1 MKDKL
6 HVLVVPTWM
15 PSERDKITGTYH
27 HTFCRALVSSEKACV
42 NMIYVDP
49 QGIKSIYK
57 YPFMKKSYVNDHEGY
72 KLFAK
77 RMIDYSKFAYGAY
90 IRSYTKKLESL
101 FCKYV
106 EQYGKPDIIH
116 AQVLLGAGYAA
127 SVIGK
132 KYGVPVVIT
141 EHATY
146 FESFF
151 AGVKEKYARFACE
164 NAHVTCVGNYMNDIL
179 RDKYGYESE
188 TLPNIVDT
196 SIFSVNEKIASN
208 DGTLRLTTVAALRPP
223 KHIDDTVRALKI
235 LRDRGEI
242 GKFKFTV
249 VGGGFMEE
257 HYKNVTTELGM
268 NDVVEFVGRKSAPEI
283 AKYLAGTDILVM
295 ASVIETF
302 GIPAIEALAA
312 GVPVVCTRCKGPEGF
327 LDERCAEFCTPADP
341 DDLARAI
348 KRMFE
353 RLDTIDEGYLRDRAG
368 VFSSQS
374 VADKAM
380 AIYEKVIK

>member
-6 HVLVVPTWM
+6 HVLVIPTWF

-27 HTFCRALVSSEKACV
+27 QTFCRALSESGKVKV

-49 QGIKSIYK
+49 QGIRSVYK
-57 YPFMKKSYVNDHEGY
+57 YPFMKKSYKNEYEGY
-72 KLFAK
+72 TLYAR
-77 RMIDYSKFAYGAY
+77 RMIDYSKFAYGAF
-90 IRSYTKKLESL
+90 IRSYAKKLDRL
-101 FCKYV
+101 FCEYV
-106 EQYGKPDIIH
+106 KEHGKPDVIH
-116 AQVLLGAGYAA
+116 AQVLLGAGYASA
-127 SVIGK
+127 LIGK

-151 AGVKEKYARFACE
+151 TGAKEKYARFACE
-164 NAHVTCVGNYMNDIL
+164 NAHLTCVGNYMNDIFK
-179 RDKYGYESE
+179 DKYGYTSQ

-196 SIFSVNEKIASN
+196 SIFSANAKVPSN

-235 LRDRGEI
+235 LRDSGEI

-257 HYKNVTTELGM
+257 HYRSVTSELGM
-268 NDVVEFVGRKSAPEI
+268 NDVVEFVGRKNAHEI
-283 AKYLAGTDILVM
+283 AKYLSESDILVM

-327 LDERCAEFCTPADP
+327 LDEGCAEMCNTEDP
-341 DDLARAI
+341 EDLARAI
-348 KRMFE
+348 KRMSD
-353 RLDTIDEGYLRDRAG
+353 RLDTVDEDYLRDRAAE
-368 VFSSQS
+368 FSSQS
-374 VADKAM
+374 VAEQAV

>member
-6 HVLVVPTWM
+6 HVLVIPTWF

-27 HTFCRALVSSEKACV
+27 QTFCRALSESGKVKV

-49 QGIKSIYK
+49 QGIKTVYK
-57 YPFMKKSYVNDHEGY
+57 YPFMKKSYKNEYEGY
-72 KLFAK
+72 TLYAK
-77 RMIDYSKFAYGAY
+77 RMVDYSKFAYGAF
-90 IRSYTKKLESL
+90 IRSYTKKLDKL
-101 FCKYV
+101 FCRYV
-106 EQYGKPDIIH
+106 KENGKPDVIH
-116 AQVLLGAGYAA
+116 AQVLLGAGYASA
-127 SVIGK
+127 VIGK

-151 AGVKEKYARFACE
+151 TGAKEKYARFACE
-164 NAHVTCVGNYMNDIL
+164 NAHLTCVGNYMNDIFK
-179 RDKYGYESE
+179 DKYGYISE

-196 SIFSVNEKIASN
+196 SIFSANAKVPSN
-208 DGTLRLTTVAALRPP
+208 DGVLRLSTVAALRPP

-235 LRDRGEI
+235 LRDNGEI

-249 VGGGFMEE
+249 VGGGFMED
-257 HYKNVTTELGM
+257 HYRSVTNELGM
-268 NDVVEFVGRKSAPEI
+268 NDVVEFVGRKNAHEI
-283 AKYLAGTDILVM
+283 AKYLSESDILVM

-327 LDERCAEFCTPADP
+327 LDELCAEMCNTEDP
-341 DDLARAI
+341 EDLAKAI
-348 KRMFE
+348 KRMYA
-353 RLDTIDEGYLRDRAG
+353 RLDTLDENYLRDRAG
-368 VFSSQS
+368 EFSSQS
-374 VADKAM
+374 VAKQAM

>member
-6 HVLVVPTWM
+6 HVLVIPTWF

-27 HTFCRALVSSEKACV
+27 QTFCRALSESGKVKV

-49 QGIKSIYK
+49 QGIRSVYK
-57 YPFMKKSYVNDHEGY
+57 YPFMKKSYKNEYEGY
-72 KLFAK
+72 TLYAR
-77 RMIDYSKFAYGAY
+77 RMIDYSKFAYGAF
-90 IRSYTKKLESL
+90 IRSYAKKLDRL
-101 FCKYV
+101 FCEYV
-106 EQYGKPDIIH
+106 KEHGKPDVIH
-116 AQVLLGAGYAA
+116 AQVLLGAGYASA
-127 SVIGK
+127 LIGK

-151 AGVKEKYARFACE
+151 TGAREKYARFACE
-164 NAHVTCVGNYMNDIL
+164 NAHLTCVGNYMNDIFK
-179 RDKYGYESE
+179 DKYGYTSQ

-196 SIFSVNEKIASN
+196 SIFSANAKVPSN

-235 LRDRGEI
+235 LRDSGEI

-257 HYKNVTTELGM
+257 HYRSVTSELGM
-268 NDVVEFVGRKSAPEI
+268 NDVVEFVGRKNAHEI
-283 AKYLAGTDILVM
+283 AKYLSESDILVM

-327 LDERCAEFCTPADP
+327 LDEGCAEMCKSEDP
-341 DDLARAI
+341 EDLARAI
-348 KRMFE
+348 KRMSD
-353 RLDTIDEGYLRDRAG
+353 RLDTVDEDYLRDRAAE
-368 VFSSQS
+368 FSSQS
-374 VADKAM
+374 VAEQAV

>member
-6 HVLVVPTWM
+6 HVLVIPTWF

-27 HTFCRALVSSEKACV
+27 QTFCRALVKSEKAEV

-49 QGIKSIYK
+49 QGIKTIYK
-57 YPFMKKSYVNDHEGY
+57 YPFMKKSYVSEFEGY
-72 KLFAK
+72 TLYAK
-77 RMIDYSKFAYGAY
+77 RMVDYSKFAYDMY
-90 IRSYTKKLESL
+90 IRSYTKKLDRL

-106 EQYGKPDIIH
+106 KAHGKPDVIH

-151 AGVKEKYARFACE
+151 IGKKEKYARFACE
-164 NAHVTCVGNYMNDIL
+164 NAYVTCVGNYMNDIL
-179 RDKYGYESE
+179 REKYGYTSE

-196 SIFSVNEKIASN
+196 SIFSANQKVPANG
-208 DGTLRLTTVAALRPP
+208 DTLRLATVAALRPP
-223 KHIDDTVRALKI
+223 KHIDDTIRALRI
-235 LRDRGEI
+235 LRDSGEI

-249 VGGGFMEE
+249 VGGGFMED
-257 HYKNVTTELGM
+257 HYKSVASELDM
-268 NDVVEFVGRKSAPEI
+268 NDVVEFVGRKNAHEI
-283 AKYLAGTDILVM
+283 AKYLSETDILVM

-302 GIPAIEALAA
+302 GIPAIEALAS

-327 LDERCAEFCTPADP
+327 LDEGCAEFCNINDP
-341 DDLARAI
+341 EDLARAI
-348 KRMFE
+348 KRMYE
-353 RLDTIDEGYLRDRAG
+353 RKDNIDENYLRARAKE
-368 VFSSQS
+368 FSSES
-374 VADKAM
+374 VAEQ
-380 AIYEKVIK
+380 AIGIYNKLIK

>member
-1 MKDKL
+1 MKEKL
-6 HVLVVPTWM
+6 HVLVIPTWF
-15 PSERDKITGTYH
+15 PSKRDKITGTYH
-27 HTFCRALVSSEKACV
+27 QTFCRALVKSEKADV

-49 QGIKSIYK
+49 QGISDIYK
-57 YPFMKKSYVNDHEGY
+57 YPFIKKKYTNEYEGY
-72 KLFAK
+72 TLYAK
-77 RMIDYSKFAYGAY
+77 RMLDYSKFAYGAY
-90 IRSYTKKLESL
+90 IRSYTKKLDKL
-101 FCKYV
+101 FCAYV
-106 EQYGKPDIIH
+106 KKHGTPDVIH

-127 SVIGK
+127 AVIGK
-132 KYGVPVVIT
+132 KYSIPVVIT

-151 AGVKEKYARFACE
+151 TGSKEKYARFACE

-179 RDKYGYESE
+179 REKYGYESE

-196 SIFSVNEKIASN
+196 TIFSANEKQQSE

-235 LRDRGEI
+235 LRDRGEL
-242 GKFKFTV
+242 GRFKFTV

-257 HYKNVTTELGM
+257 HYKRVTSELEM
-268 NDVVEFVGRKSAPEI
+268 NDVVEFVGRKNAQEI
-283 AKYLAGTDILVM
+283 AKYLSESDILVM

-327 LDERCAEFCTPADP
+327 LDENCAEFCNTEDP
-341 DDLARAI
+341 EDLARAI
-348 KRMFE
+348 KKMSE
-353 RLDTIDEGYLRDRAG
+353 RYGEMDTGYLQSRANE
-368 VFSSQS
+368 FSSES
-374 VADKAM
+374 VADR
-380 AIYEKVIK
+380 AIGIYKKLIK

>member
-1 MKDKL
+1 MKDKI
-6 HVLVVPTWM
+6 HVLVIPTWF

-27 HTFCRALVSSEKACV
+27 QTFCRSLAESEKVKV

-49 QGIKSIYK
+49 QGLSTVYK
-57 YPFMKKSYVNDHEGY
+57 YPFMKKSYKKVYEEY
-72 KLFAK
+72 TLYAK
-77 RMIDYSKFAYGAY
+77 RMVDYSKFAYGAF
-90 IRSYTKKLESL
+90 IRSYTKKLDKL
-101 FCKYV
+101 FCEYV
-106 EQYGKPDIIH
+106 KDHGKPDVIH
-116 AQVLLGAGYAA
+116 AQVLLGAGYASA
-127 SVIGK
+127 VIGK

-151 AGVKEKYARFACE
+151 TGAKEKYARFACE
-164 NAHVTCVGNYMNDIL
+164 NAHLTCVGNYMNDIL

-196 SIFSVNEKIASN
+196 SIFSANAKVPSN
-208 DGTLRLTTVAALRPP
+208 DGVLRLATVAALRPP

-235 LRDRGEI
+235 LRDNGKI

-249 VGGGFMEE
+249 VGGGFMED
-257 HYKNVTTELGM
+257 HYRSVTNELGM
-268 NDVVEFVGRKSAPEI
+268 NDVVEFVGRKNAQEI
-283 AKYLAGTDILVM
+283 AKYLSESDILVM

-327 LDERCAEFCTPADP
+327 LDEGCTEFCNVNDP
-341 DDLARAI
+341 EDLARAI
-348 KRMFE
+348 KRMCE
-353 RLDTIDEGYLRDRAG
+353 RRAEIDTEYLRARANE
-368 VFSSQS
+368 FSSQA
-374 VADKAM
+374 VAEKAIG
-380 AIYEKVIK
+380 IYKKLIK